1 MSVSHPWLMMVT
13 MTTNTDPPEQLTL
26 LDEAKVPV
34 QFRLD
39 EATRRRGLAH
49 IAEIRA
55 QLERSRAARAIATG
69 RVHSLRA
76 RRRAGPRAA

>member
-1 MSVSHPWLMMVT
+1 MMVT
-13 MTTNTDPPEQLTL
+13 MTTTTESPEQLTL
-26 LDEAKVPV
+26 LGEAAVPV

-55 QLERSRAARAIATG
+55 QLERARAARAAGIGAA
-69 RVHSLRA
+69 SA
-76 RRRAGPRAA
+76 RLPSRRPAGPRAA